1 MVDFLSP
8 NDSQD
13 TGLHPGI
20 KLCIAIFSRSLEELI
35 PVARPGSKI
44 SDSVKMCHYKF
55 FGGTKLCFVTLVLE
69 KKTIKFIGG
78 PHPAAGSAEGAR
90 PRPPYTHTLPTRT
103 KQNQPS

>member
-55 FGGTKLCFVTLVLE
+55 FGGTKLCFVTLQVNFFYCAD
-69 KKTIKFIGG
+69 KRKMRIRG
-78 PHPAAGSAEGAR
+78 
-90 PRPPYTHTLPTRT
+90 
-103 KQNQPS
+103 